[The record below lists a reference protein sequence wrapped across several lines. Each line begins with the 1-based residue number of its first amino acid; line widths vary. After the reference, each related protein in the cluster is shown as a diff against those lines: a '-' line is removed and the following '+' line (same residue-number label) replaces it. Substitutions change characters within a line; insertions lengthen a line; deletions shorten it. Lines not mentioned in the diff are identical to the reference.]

1 MVFRDDRRRP
11 RRRRRRGHP
20 GGGGGVP
27 DLHGGAVGRQ
37 RHPHQAGVLVQGR
50 AGAGAQG
57 LRRQV
62 VQHQGHQ
69 DLRGVQAGRA
79 EPPRHP
85 AACAEHSAA
94 RPDESRRREHGQIR
108 SVQVS

>member
-1 MVFRDDRRRP
+1 M
-11 RRRRRRGHP
+11 
-20 GGGGGVP
+20 P

-37 RHPHQAGVLVQGR
+37 RDADQAGVLVQGR

-85 AACAEHSAA
+85 AACPEHPAA
-94 RPDESRRREHGQIR
+94 RSPQSRRREHAQIR
-108 SVQVS
+108 SLQVINSSSSIALIIRNSELYLQQASL